1 MVFQYL
7 YFWLGKI
14 NELKD
19 RDKYSTADF
28 TALKY
33 SRDKTVPPDNLTS
46 NRPDLLFV
54 SKSGSPLT
62 GLNKGGTINL
72 LKLPP
77 IPLDLA
83 GSRLEYKRDLLG
95 VRLLSGRAKPRP
107 LSYPISV
114 LQSTKNRSISGS
126 IYLLLLSSGYLCLFP
141 SGALAQIIPDNTLG
155 PESSRTVPDTINN
168 LPSDRIEGGAAR
180 GSSLFHS
187 FGEFNIGQGRG
198 AYFENPSGIT
208 NIFSRVTGGNPSN
221 ILGNLGV
228 LGSANLFLINPKGI
242 VFGPNAR
249 LDVRGS
255 FLAGTADSI
264 VFNNG
269 VEFSSTNPQVAP
281 LLTVNIPVGLRF
293 RENPGA
299 IINASS
305 VTQVIQ
311 DQTLPVG
318 LAVPPGQTLA
328 LVGGDVIFNNG
339 FASAFSGNIQLGS
352 VGSTGVVSFN
362 ITPQGLGLDYKNVA
376 KFGNIELSGLS
387 AVTAS
392 GPGGGAIAL
401 RGGNVTLRDR
411 SSLVSDT
418 VGSMDGRGIKIE
430 AARFSL
436 LDRAFLASGTTGT
449 GAGGPIEIRTSE
461 NIELKGIGFED
472 FRGRVLDPGVA
483 QKPGEIAFR
492 ESSISTGTVGAGRA
506 GQIALDTKRLTMRD
520 GSAILNPTLGSGE
533 GGSVTIR
540 ASESVEINGSGLFTA
555 TFYGG
560 NAGSI
565 AIETGQLSVTDG
577 AVVSP
582 STFGAGNSGNLIVTA
597 SDSVIVARNRSDSP
611 LNTALATNSVGGTGR
626 AGNIEINTRSLRVE
640 AGAGISS
647 ASGLIAEERLS
658 TGGPGGNIT
667 INAKDSVFVTGSSA
681 GEILS
686 PSLIDAGTLGS
697 DKGGDVTLNARRLI
711 LRDGGAIV
719 ASTLGA
725 GAGGNVTVTADE
737 SVEIAGTTRNGF
749 PSAIVTA
756 SGNVVSELALRLPP
770 ASGAAGSLSIA
781 TGRFSVRDG
790 AVVSVQSY
798 GIGAAGSINVVA
810 DSIAL
815 STKASIDAT
824 NLLGTGGN
832 INLRAQDIQ
841 LRYNSRITSDSG
853 VGSGGNITLNS
864 DILVGRN
871 NSDITAYARSAAG
884 GRVNVNV
891 PSILGFTAA
900 SREQV
905 QSRLGLTDDQ
915 FAALSESPTSLLP
928 SSDIAALSQSSAPAL
943 PAAVNPAQGLVEL
956 PQNIVNPAALIGAN
970 PCTKGTESAFT
981 VTGKGG
987 VPASPDDT
995 LSSARSPWAWV
1006 EEAGS
1011 SATDNVRDV
1020 TDRQAREFGKIRDR
1034 EIVPARG
1041 WLVNARGE
1049 VMLVANQVAGQL
1061 DDRTR
1066 PPVSVC
1072 VPR

>member
-1 MVFQYL
+1 MA
-7 YFWLGKI
+7 
-14 NELKD
+14 
-19 RDKYSTADF
+19 STNF
-28 TALKY
+28 Y
-33 SRDKTVPPDNLTS
+33 
-46 NRPDLLFV
+46 LLFCA
-54 SKSGSPLT
+54 S
-62 GLNKGGTINL
+62 
-72 LKLPP
+72 
-77 IPLDLA
+77 
-83 GSRLEYKRDLLG
+83 
-95 VRLLSGRAKPRP
+95 
-107 LSYPISV
+107 
-114 LQSTKNRSISGS
+114 
-126 IYLLLLSSGYLCLFP
+126 LLLP
-141 SGALAQIIPDNTLG
+141 SGAIAQIIPDNTLG

-168 LPSDRIEGGAAR
+168 LPSDRISGGATR

-187 FGEFNIGQGRG
+187 FGEFNIGEGRG
-198 AYFENPSGIT
+198 AYFGNPSGIT
-208 NIFSRVTGGNPSN
+208 NIFSRVTGGNQST
-221 ILGNLGV
+221 ILGTLGV
-228 LGSANLFLINPKGI
+228 LGPANLFLINPKGI

-255 FLAGTADSI
+255 FLAATADSI
-264 VFNNG
+264 IFNNG
-269 VEFSSTNPQVAP
+269 GEFSSANPQRTP

-299 IINASS
+299 IVNASS
-305 VTQVIQ
+305 VTQVIEGT
-311 DQTLPVG
+311 TLPVG

-352 VGSTGVVSFN
+352 VASPGAVSLN
-362 ITPQGLGLDYKNVA
+362 ITPLGLGLDYTNVA

-392 GPGGGAIAL
+392 GPGGGAIAV

-418 VGSMDGRGIKIE
+418 FGSIDGRGIKIE

-436 LDRAFLASGTTGT
+436 LDRAFVASTTSGS
-449 GAGGPIEIRTSE
+449 GAGGPISVRTAE
-461 NIELKGIGFED
+461 NIELKGIGFEN
-472 FRGRVLDPGVA
+472 FRRRVLDPGVA

-492 ESSISTGTVGAGRA
+492 ESSISTGTVGAGTA
-506 GQIALDTKRLTMRD
+506 GQIALDTKRLTIRD
-520 GSAILNPTLGSGE
+520 GSAIFNPTLGPGDS
-533 GGSVTIR
+533 GSVTIR
-540 ASESVEINGSGLFTA
+540 ASESVEINGSGLFTP
-555 TFYGG
+555 TFNRG

-577 AVVSP
+577 AFVSP

-597 SDSVIVARNRSDSP
+597 SDSVIVARDRSDSP

-647 ASGLIAEERLS
+647 ASGANTRERVIPE
-658 TGGPGGNIT
+658 GGPGGNIT
-667 INAKDSVFVTGSSA
+667 INAKDSVFVIGTAA
-681 GEILS
+681 GEI
-686 PSLIDAGTLGS
+686 PYQSLIDAGTVGS
-697 DKGGDVTLNARRLI
+697 GKGGDVTLNARRLI

-719 ASTLGA
+719 AGTLGA
-725 GAGGNVTVTADE
+725 GAGGNVTVTASE
-737 SVEIAGTTRNGF
+737 SVEIAGTTTNGF
-749 PSAIVTA
+749 ASAIVTA

-824 NLLGTGGN
+824 NVSGTGGN
-832 INLRAQDIQ
+832 INLRSQDIQ
-841 LRYNSRITSDSG
+841 LRDNSRITAVG
-853 VGSGGNITLNS
+853 GGGSGGNITLNS
-864 DILVGRN
+864 DILVGAN
-871 NSDITAYARSAAG
+871 NSDITTNARSTAG
-884 GRVNVNV
+884 GRVNINV
-891 PSILGFTAA
+891 PNILGFAAA

-905 QSRLGLTDDQ
+905 KSRLGVNDAQLADLQ
-915 FAALSESPTSLLP
+915 VSPTSLLP
-928 SSDIAALSQSSAPAL
+928 SSEIAALSQNSAPAL
-943 PAAVNPAQGLVEL
+943 PVAVNPAQGLVEQRL
-956 PQNIVNPAALIGAN
+956 NIVAPADLIAAN
-970 PCTKGTESAFT
+970 PCRKGTESAFT

-995 LSSARSPWAWV
+995 LSSARSPWTWV

-1011 SATDNVRDV
+1011 SATDNVPDV
-1020 TDRQAREFGKIRDR
+1020 TERQAREFGEIRDR
-1034 EIVPARG
+1034 EVVPARG
-1041 WLVNARGE
+1041 WVVNPRGE

-1066 PPVSVC
+1066 HPVSVC